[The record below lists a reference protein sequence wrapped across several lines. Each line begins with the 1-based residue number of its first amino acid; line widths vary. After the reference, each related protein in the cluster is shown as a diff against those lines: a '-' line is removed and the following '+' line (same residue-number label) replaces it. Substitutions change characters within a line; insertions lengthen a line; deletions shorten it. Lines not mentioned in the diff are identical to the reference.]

1 MMGHSEWFSSAVL
14 IGNRGS
20 RKRVLTLI
28 AVAFAIWVAVG
39 DVQAGDWTTYRADI
53 ARTGITSDVLAS
65 DLTLH
70 WIYRPGCAPRPAW
83 PSPSEELPR
92 MHSDNAYHA
101 TIAQGI
107 VYFGSSVSNSVLAI
121 DAATGAVRWIFYAHG
136 PVRFAPTVDHG
147 RVYFGSDDGHVYCL
161 DAVTGATLW
170 NHRAGPSDE
179 KVLGNGRMISLW
191 PVRTSV
197 LVDQGIVHFAAGV
210 FPYEGLYVYALNAD
224 NGSVVW
230 VNDTVGDRAHELE
243 FGGLS
248 PHGYLVA
255 SSKILYVPSGRAM
268 PAAFDRSNGQ
278 FLFFASPGGKR
289 GGTWALLDDT
299 RLIAGVDASGTPSRS
314 AYDATTGVRQDDA
327 FAWFAGTDMAVTP
340 DSVYL
345 VNQAGVC
352 AVNRNAYS
360 TALQDAEGLVAEQ
373 QAVDKE
379 LTASKAKLRKELPP
393 AERESLNAETEQQ
406 ARRLADLSMKKEELQ
421 KSAYRW
427 RYAGKDFTSVIRTDN
442 LVVAGGR
449 NLVVALDVNDGQEV
463 WRGATEG
470 LAVGLAVADGRL
482 IVSTD
487 RGVVHCFAN
496 GGSPNS
502 NVVTSVAVNSFPEDA
517 LSELYQRA
525 AEQIV
530 ATTGVRRGYGLIL
543 DCGEGRL
550 ACELAKQTELY
561 LIGIETDVTKLQQAR
576 TRLEAAGL
584 WGSRV
589 VVEPWDL
596 HSLPDYFANLIV
608 SDGMLTSDATSG
620 DLNERRR
627 VLRPWG
633 GVEILGRRE
642 QDNLTWTQFTRGPLE
657 GAGEWSQQFA
667 DSQNTACSRD
677 QLVGGPLGMLWYGE
691 PGPQGMVERHGNA
704 QSPVAAGGRLFIQ
717 GEHLI
722 RAVDAFN
729 GTLLWERAIPGAVR
743 VKIKA
748 DSGNLAVTDAGLF
761 VAALDKCY
769 RLDPATGQTVRV
781 YELPASSRGKQ
792 RRWGYLSISG
802 RVLYGSTAQSMT
814 NDYGAMLATFLL
826 DGEWRDIADIAPEL
840 RDDYDQFKKLYPT
853 GKDLQLAA
861 QRSGYMYSRM
871 TRFPGGGEFTQRN
884 AVTGNMLVSDAVF
897 ALDIE
902 SGELLW
908 EHTGQQIANIAIAI
922 GDGKLFLT
930 DAAASADQ
938 RAAALADR
946 QRHLAAGT
954 YRIRSQVL
962 DELAENKQLLE
973 KHNQRR
979 ATLVAAGRDTTKI
992 DKTISQAEYLVSSLE
1007 YELYQEE
1014 NPAGKLTYDDAD
1026 VRVVAAL
1033 DATTGAKIWERPVEL
1048 TGCCGDHMG
1057 AAYSDGLLLFF
1068 GNHGNHDAWR
1078 FREGGLQWRRI
1089 TTLAAQTGE
1098 LVWSRPLNYRTR
1110 PLIVGDQ
1117 IIIEPQACY
1126 LHTGEIVQRDHPVTG
1141 QKVAWEFLRPG
1152 HTCGVTAASAVGLFY
1167 RSACTAFYDL
1177 PRDNGVT
1184 LFGGYRPGCAI
1195 SVVPACGLLLSAEA
1209 AAGCTCSY
1217 PVRCTFAMKRK
1228 DSRAQPWTVY
1238 VSPGELRPVKHLALN
1253 LGAAADRK
1261 DESGTVWFA
1270 YPSPN
1275 TAKYTHFPNYGI
1287 KFDLREQV
1295 ADGGGFF
1302 SRDFKGHTIPGTDRP
1317 WLFAS
1322 GCNGLVRCDIPLL
1335 DPEAAQS
1342 EAFYDV
1348 RIGFCNNADD
1358 QPNQRVFDIVLQG
1371 KTVHEQ
1377 CDIAQLAGGTPRALV
1392 LEFQHIVVHDVLS
1405 VELKPRAE
1413 VIGPRSVPIIHS
1425 LEVLRQE

>member
-1 MMGHSEWFSSAVL
+1 MIGDSERVSSATP
-14 IGNRGS
+14 GGDEDFRM
-20 RKRVLTLI
+20 RTRMLI
-28 AVAFAIWVAVG
+28 ALALAAVVG
-39 DVQAGDWTTYRADI
+39 AGNLNAGDWTTYRADV
-53 ARTGITSDVLAS
+53 ARTGITSEVLAS
-65 DLTLH
+65 DLALH
-70 WIYRPGCAPRPAW
+70 WTYRSATAPRPAW

-92 MHSDNAYHA
+92 MHSDNAFHA
-101 TIAQGI
+101 TIAQGV
-107 VYFGSSVSNSVLAI
+107 VYFGSSVTNCVLAI
-121 DAATGAVRWIFYAHG
+121 DAASGEVRWTFYTRG

-161 DAVTGATLW
+161 DAVTGAPQW
-170 NHRAGPSDE
+170 DRRAGPSDE
-179 KVLGNGRMISLW
+179 NVLGNGRMISLW

-210 FPYEGLYVYALNAD
+210 FPYEGLYVYSLNAD
-224 NGSVVW
+224 DGSVVW

-255 SSKILYVPSGRAM
+255 SSRVLYVPSGRAM

-314 AYDATTGVRQDDA
+314 AFDATTGVRQEDA
-327 FAWFAGTDMAVTP
+327 FAWFAGTDMAVTA
-340 DSVYL
+340 DFVYL
-345 VNQAGVC
+345 VNLDGVC
-352 AVNRNAYS
+352 AVDRHAYS
-360 TALQDAEGLVAEQ
+360 TAIKDAEGLIAEQ
-373 QAVDKE
+373 QAVDKAM
-379 LTASKAKLRKELPP
+379 TASKAKLRKELTPE
-393 AERESLNAETEQQ
+393 ERASLNTEIEQQ
-406 ARRLADLSMKKEELQ
+406 AKQLSDLSAKKEDLQ
-421 KSAYRW
+421 KSVYRW
-427 RYAGKDFTSVIRTDN
+427 RYAGKELTSVVRTGN

-449 NLVVALDVNDGQEV
+449 DMVVALDLNDGHEI
-463 WRGATEG
+463 WRHATEG

-482 IVSTD
+482 VVSTD
-487 RGVVHCFAN
+487 RGVVHCFAT
-496 GGSPNS
+496 GASPNTI
-502 NVVTSVAVNSFPEDA
+502 VVTSVATSSFPEDA
-517 LSELYQRA
+517 LSDFYRRA
-525 AEQIV
+525 AEQII
-530 ATTGVRRGYGLIL
+530 AKTGAKRGYGLVL

-550 ACELAKQTELY
+550 ACELAKQTDLY
-561 LIGIETDVTKLQQAR
+561 LIGMETDATKLQQAR

-596 HSLPDYFANLIV
+596 HSLPDYFANVIV
-608 SDGMLTSDATSG
+608 SDAMLRGGATNG
-620 DLNERRR
+620 DLAERRR

-633 GVEILGRRE
+633 GVELLGRRE
-642 QDNLTWTQFTRGPLE
+642 QDSIVWTQFIRGPLE
-657 GAGEWSQQFA
+657 GAGDWSQQFA
-667 DSQNTACSRD
+667 DSQNTACSHD

-704 QSPVAAGGRLFIQ
+704 QSPVAADGRLFIQ

-748 DSGNLAVTDAGLF
+748 DSGNLVVHDAGLF
-761 VAALDKCY
+761 IAALDKCY
-769 RLDPATGQTVRV
+769 RLDPATGQTLRV
-781 YELPASSRGKQ
+781 YDLPASSQGKQ
-792 RRWGYLSISG
+792 RRWGYLSVAGPI
-802 RVLYGSTAQSMT
+802 LYGSVAQSMT
-814 NDYGAMLATFLL
+814 NDYGALLATFLL
-826 DGEWRDIADIAPEL
+826 NGEWRDIEEVPPEL

-902 SGELLW
+902 SGERLW
-908 EHTGQQIANIAIAI
+908 EHTGEQIANIAIAI
-922 GDGKLFLT
+922 GDGRLFLT

-938 RAAALADR
+938 RTTAMTDR

-962 DELAENKQLLE
+962 DELAEKKQLLE

-992 DKTISQAEYLVSSLE
+992 DKTISQTEYVVSSLE
-1007 YELYQEE
+1007 CELFQEE

-1026 VRVVAAL
+1026 VRVVTAL
-1033 DATTGAKIWERPVEL
+1033 DATTGVKIWERPVEL

-1089 TTLAAQTGE
+1089 TALAAQTGE

-1117 IIIEPQACY
+1117 VIIEPQACY

-1177 PRDNGVT
+1177 QRDNGVT

-1228 DSRAQPWTVY
+1228 DSRTQPWTVY

-1295 ADGGGFF
+1295 AEGGGFF
-1302 SRDFKGHTIPGTDRP
+1302 SHDFKGHAIPGTNRP
-1317 WLFAS
+1317 WLFSS
-1322 GCNGLVRCDIPLL
+1322 GCRGLLRCDIPLL
-1335 DPEAAQS
+1335 DPETGGA

-1348 RIGFCNNADD
+1348 RIGFRNNADD
-1358 QPNQRVFDIVLQG
+1358 QPHQRVFDIALQG
-1371 KTVHEQ
+1371 QTVRQ
-1377 CDIAQLAGGTPRALV
+1377 QVDIAQLAGGTPRALV
-1392 LEFQHIVVHDVLS
+1392 LEFQHIPVKDVLT
-1405 VELKPRAE
+1405 VELKPQSASS
-1413 VIGPRSVPIIHS
+1413 GPDNSPIIHS